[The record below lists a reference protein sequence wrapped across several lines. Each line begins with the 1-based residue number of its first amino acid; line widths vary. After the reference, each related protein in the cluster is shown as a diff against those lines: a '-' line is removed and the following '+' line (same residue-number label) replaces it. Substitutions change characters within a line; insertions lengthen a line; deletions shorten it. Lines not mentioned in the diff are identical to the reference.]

1 MCLKLLEARESN
13 LPNLLMHKIVTLESV
28 AEIKLG
34 MPFKS
39 AIQDAGEQGSCYLIQ
54 TKDIGLDGILD
65 LGTLTSVIPD
75 GNPEKHY
82 LFPNDILL
90 RLRGPVFSAGIIEEG
105 TDKPIITSNQLAVIR
120 CNENIILPHYLH
132 WYINSSSGSKY
143 IRSMSEGTS
152 ISKINSKTISKMN
165 VKLPTLEEQD
175 KIGLINRNW
184 IKQKITYNALIQN
197 GDLLFD
203 SICENII
210 NRRALENE

>member
-1 MCLKLLEARESN
+1 M
-13 LPNLLMHKIVTLESV
+13 
-28 AEIKLG
+28 
-34 MPFKS
+34 
-39 AIQDAGEQGSCYLIQ
+39 
-54 TKDIGLDGILD
+54 
-65 LGTLTSVIPD
+65 
-75 GNPEKHY
+75 
-82 LFPNDILL
+82 
-90 RLRGPVFSAGIIEEG
+90 
-105 TDKPIITSNQLAVIR
+105 IR